1 MCYKYATP
9 KLEEL
14 LDHLKEQPPYTVEDY
29 FEYYLADGFAHQ
41 YMPITTVER
50 PRIISKAIWG
60 LVPQWVTEPKQAKEF
75 ADKTLNAKS
84 ETIYERPS
92 YKNYIGSKRCLIWTN
107 GFFEHQWLDSKG
119 KNKQPYFIY
128 MNDKKPFCFG
138 GIYSEYLNPA
148 TGELL
153 NTFSIVTTE
162 ANTLMAEIH
171 NNKKRMPLI
180 LTSATRESWISNL
193 NKQQIQDL
201 MQPLD
206 DGELQAHRISK
217 LITSR
222 TEDRN
227 VPEVQ
232 VEVPSDTLF

>member
-1 MCYKYATP
+1 MCFKYATP
-9 KLEEL
+9 KLSEL
-14 LDHLKEQPPYTVEDY
+14 LEHFNEQPPYTVEDY
-29 FEYYLADGFAHQ
+29 FVYYLADGFAHQ
-41 YMPITTVER
+41 YMPITTKER
-50 PRIISKAIWG
+50 PSIISKAIWG
-60 LVPQWVTEPKQAKEF
+60 LVPHWIKDSKEAKEF

-92 YKNYIGSKRCLIWTN
+92 YKSYIGSKRCLVWTN
-107 GFFEHQWLDSKG
+107 GFFEHQWLDIKG
-119 KNKQPYFIY
+119 KNKVPYFIY
-128 MNDKKPFCFG
+128 MADKKPFCFG
-138 GIYSEYLNPA
+138 GIYSEYVNPA

-153 NTFSIVTTE
+153 NTFSIITTE

-180 LTSATRESWISNL
+180 LTDGMRESWL
-193 NKQQIQDL
+193 NDL
-201 MQPLD
+201 KKDQVEAMMKPLE
-206 DGELQAHRISK
+206 DGMLKAHRISK

-227 VPEVQ
+227 VPQVQ